1 MNFIGWQKHEF
12 QISPP
17 KTPTKLKVNWSRGS
31 KFWGNTWGSFNQ
43 ALIFLSCFSSF
54 NKLPSTR
61 LSVVDQGRGM
71 KISFLSFLILTTLYS
86 SWGSL
91 DPSVDP
97 LLRQGTNFHRL
108 KGFHMSAPKIQN
120 SFIMLLGN
128 WNSNLSAKTC
138 LIVCPSFPI
147 SSLYISKTR

>member
-1 MNFIGWQKHEF
+1 MAEVRGWWCCFWCDLTLSFLGWLSFLRSCDLLFFCYLGNFYWARNLKICLLHWSRAKCFHFWRICTTTERERWALITTGEFHISSDARNMNFIGWQKHEF

-61 LSVVDQGRGM
+61 LSVVD
-71 KISFLSFLILTTLYS
+71 
-86 SWGSL
+86 
-91 DPSVDP
+91 
-97 LLRQGTNFHRL
+97 
-108 KGFHMSAPKIQN
+108 
-120 SFIMLLGN
+120 
-128 WNSNLSAKTC
+128 
-138 LIVCPSFPI
+138 
-147 SSLYISKTR
+147 